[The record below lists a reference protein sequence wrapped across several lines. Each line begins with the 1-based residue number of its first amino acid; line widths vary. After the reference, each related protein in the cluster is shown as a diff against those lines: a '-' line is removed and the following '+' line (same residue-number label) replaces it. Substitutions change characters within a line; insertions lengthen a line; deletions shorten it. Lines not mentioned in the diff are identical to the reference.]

1 MAENKTECKNSS
13 ARDLEQ
19 LERIIKDSQNLLIVT
34 HNNPDPDAIASAF
47 ASKYLA
53 EKQYGIK
60 THIAYP
66 GSIGR
71 AENRTMVQKLKIPL
85 KQFNRIRLDKY
96 DRKILIDGQPGAGNT
111 PNIPY
116 QVVID
121 HHPLRRD
128 TRADL
133 VVVQKDIGVTATI
146 LVEWYQ
152 ESGVDIPADVAT
164 ALSYAISSETQNLGR
179 ETSSRDIDAYLTVY
193 VKSSIRKLSQ
203 IIHPKLPR
211 HYFVLLA
218 KALQK
223 MKTFRNLACAHLGD
237 VPNPEMVSEIADF
250 LLRHERIGW
259 SFCTGRFKD
268 RLILSIR
275 SINPNAKA
283 GKLLKRLTSNSDN
296 VGGHDRIA
304 GGFIPLSGSNK
315 KALSHPEK
323 DLTQKFV
330 KLLGYEEADW
340 NLILDPRKT

>member
-1 MAENKTECKNSS
+1 
-13 ARDLEQ
+13 
-19 LERIIKDSQNLLIVT
+19 
-34 HNNPDPDAIASAF
+34 
-47 ASKYLA
+47 
-53 EKQYGIK
+53 
-60 THIAYP
+60 
-66 GSIGR
+66 
-71 AENRTMVQKLKIPL
+71 
-85 KQFNRIRLDKY
+85 
-96 DRKILIDGQPGAGNT
+96 
-111 PNIPY
+111 
-116 QVVID
+116 
-121 HHPLRRD
+121 
-128 TRADL
+128 
-133 VVVQKDIGVTATI
+133 
-146 LVEWYQ
+146 
-152 ESGVDIPADVAT
+152 
-164 ALSYAISSETQNLGR
+164 
-179 ETSSRDIDAYLTVY
+179 
-193 VKSSIRKLSQ
+193 
-203 IIHPKLPR
+203 
-211 HYFVLLA
+211 
-218 KALQK
+218 

-340 NLILDPRKT
+340 NPILDPRKT